1 MSDLIAAISTAPV
14 PAAIGILR
22 LSGPGALEAVD
33 RVFRAVRGGTMAAA
47 PDRKLVYGTLLD
59 RQGRPIDQVLATVSR
74 GPNSYTGEDTA
85 ELQCHGSPMVL
96 TLGLEALCAA
106 GAVSARLFWGN
117 NNGKNHPDEP
127 EKDRPEAKP
136 DGGEEKP

>member
-33 RVFRAVRGGTMAAA
+33 RVFRAARGGPMAAA

-59 RQGRPIDQVLATVSR
+59 GQGSPIDQVLATV
-74 GPNSYTGEDTA
+74 
-85 ELQCHGSPMVL
+85 
-96 TLGLEALCAA
+96 
-106 GAVSARLFWGN
+106 
-117 NNGKNHPDEP
+117 
-127 EKDRPEAKP
+127 
-136 DGGEEKP
+136 

>member
-33 RVFRAVRGGTMAAA
+33 RVFRAARGGPMAAA

-59 RQGRPIDQVLATVSR
+59 GQGSPIDQVLATVSR

-106 GAVSARLFWGN
+106 GARPAGPGEFTRRAFLNGRLDLPQAEAVSITAWWT
-117 NNGKNHPDEP
+117 
-127 EKDRPEAKP
+127 
-136 DGGEEKP
+136 

>member
-1 MSDLIAAISTAPV
+1 
-14 PAAIGILR
+14 
-22 LSGPGALEAVD
+22 
-33 RVFRAVRGGTMAAA
+33 MAAA

-59 RQGRPIDQVLATVSR
+59 GQGSPIDQVLATVSR

-106 GAVSARLFWGN
+106 GARPAGPGEFTRRAFLNGRAGPPPGGAGGGPWTCLRPRRWEICWRPGPTPPSGRRRGSWGAPSHA
-117 NNGKNHPDEP
+117 GW
-127 EKDRPEAKP
+127 RRSITAWWT
-136 DGGEEKP
+136 